1 MSLKYCY
8 FTSLIQ
14 VITFSFSILLF
25 TSFLPS
31 YSFCFS
37 FHPFIHP
44 SIHSFILIGNHRV
57 LEVDPSQATAVV
69 KRVFGSASGISGAA
83 ADGTTIDKMLLNR
96 FGWRHWFLFL
106 FDLFFSFD
114 FIRFLWVCNFQF
126 IPFCNYIHQ
135 HVYFLFNLI
144 SLSVCLSSDQ

>member
-1 MSLKYCY
+1 MLLHQSDSSYY
-8 FTSLIQ
+8 FFIFYLI
-14 VITFSFSILLF
+14 IYFISPFLF
-25 TSFLPS
+25 FL
-31 YSFCFS
+31 FF
-37 FHPFIHP
+37 FPFIHP

-144 SLSVCLSSDQ
+144 PLSVCLSSDQ